1 MKNRNPDF
9 VTIRYTMKLCY
20 YCVTISNSEKIQE
33 LSGKENREIKEY
45 PYKVQVRGAESY
57 FSTCTLPSKK
67 VHVLFKINLK

>member
-33 LSGKENREIKEY
+33 LSGKENREIKECTV
-45 PYKVQVRGAESY
+45 KLVQVHGAESY
-57 FSTCTLPSKK
+57 FSTCNVQGICIEGQK
-67 VHVLFKINLK
+67 